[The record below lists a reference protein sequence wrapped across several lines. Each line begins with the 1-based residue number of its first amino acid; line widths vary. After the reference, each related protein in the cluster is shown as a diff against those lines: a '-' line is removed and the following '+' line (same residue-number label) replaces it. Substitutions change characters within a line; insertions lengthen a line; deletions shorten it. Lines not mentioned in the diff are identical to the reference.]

1 MAIVL
6 VRFIARFTVNWSSTQ
21 CHSVHGSPAAVLPCR
36 PVLPS
41 PTRHTHV
48 PHLCAYE
55 TVGAATEQDCR
66 TFHSSRRHGE
76 AGGNPSPRTPSA
88 RQYPTLRAIFEP
100 LGAGAARGLSRS
112 SNRSSASISHDA
124 WALRR
129 CRSVRVAAL
138 PPRRT
143 RHERRGHHRGVE
155 EARPETVGFP
165 PWAGHR
171 GDELPERGGTV
182 R

>member
-6 VRFIARFTVNWSSTQ
+6 VRFIARFIVNWSSTQ

-100 LGAGAARGLSRS
+100 LGAGAARGVLVPLIVAVHRSLTMPGLFDAADQYALLLSSSPDSPRASGAPSRCGRS
-112 SNRSSASISHDA
+112 PTRNCWLSSLGWPS
-124 WALRR
+124 
-129 CRSVRVAAL
+129 
-138 PPRRT
+138 
-143 RHERRGHHRGVE
+143 G
-155 EARPETVGFP
+155 
-165 PWAGHR
+165 
-171 GDELPERGGTV
+171 
-182 R
+182 